1 MVQVAKAIQAVQVV
15 KASQVVQVVQVA
27 QAAQMAYVAQAAQA
41 AKAAQ
46 VAQMAKATQVAQA
59 VKVAQVAQMVQVVQA
74 DLVNYFQLF
83 KILMKNIQNEA
94 SSVKVNRLNT
104 LLNSHATMTL
114 TISIRMTLKH
124 CSSLYPIFLLIILWR
139 H

>member
-1 MVQVAKAIQAVQVV
+1 MRAKAAYVAQVAKAIQA
-15 KASQVVQVVQVA
+15 SQMVHVA
-27 QAAQMAYVAQAAQA
+27 QAAQVAYVAQAARA

-59 VKVAQVAQMVQVVQA
+59 VKVAQVVQA

-104 LLNSHATMTL
+104 LLDSHATMTL